1 MRRNAMGLDQLKQS
15 VLAEVLRQNKA
26 ISSQS
31 QYVTWR
37 NSNDMARRVG
47 GCQFVSGRMI
57 LFFFV
62 SSFLFSFFFLFFFFS
77 FNSVFLVIVVLFCP
91 FR

>member
-1 MRRNAMGLDQLKQS
+1 MGLDQPNQN
-15 VLAEVLRQNKA
+15 VLAEVLGQNKA

-31 QYVTWR
+31 QFVKWR
-37 NSNDMARRVG
+37 NSNDMARRG
-47 GCQFVSGRMI
+47 GCEFVSGRMS

-62 SSFLFSFFFLFFFFS
+62 FSFLFFFSFS
-77 FNSVFLVIVVLFCP
+77 SVFLIIVVLFCG

>member
-1 MRRNAMGLDQLKQS
+1 MQAWLGGKSCFSQLKQS
-15 VLAEVLRQNKA
+15 VLAEVLGQNKA

-37 NSNDMARRVG
+37 NINDMARRVG
-47 GCQFVSGRMI
+47 GCEFVSGRMNVN

-62 SSFLFSFFFLFFFFS
+62 FFFS
-77 FNSVFLVIVVLFCP
+77 FRLVVFF
-91 FR
+91 